1 MKRLATTLG
10 LLSLAAVLAPPAFA
24 VNLFSDGFSYAN
36 GNLVPNGGWANY
48 SGANVDIQ
56 VASGRA
62 TGGANPN
69 NQNDDHRLFPVQPN
83 NSKTYACFI
92 ANIPTFAG
100 VPKAIYFAELKD
112 AGAANL
118 VSRVYVC
125 NFPSGGVTF
134 GISHSSTSTTQG
146 LTRWTAPINFNQDYT
161 LVINYDPVNKS
172 STLWVN
178 PTSELSPSVT
188 DSNPAIAA
196 LAVQGFGLRQSN
208 AASALPAEFTGTA
221 DWNWVVDN
229 LGVGTSFDDACA
241 RPTPTSKATWG
252 SVKAIYR

>member
-10 LLSLAAVLAPPAFA
+10 LLALAATAATPAFA
-24 VNLFSDGFSYAN
+24 VNLFSDGFAYPN

-56 VASGRA
+56 VSAGRA
-62 TGGANPN
+62 TGGAIGNPG
-69 NQNDDHRLFPVQPN
+69 NDDHRLFAIQPLTGR
-83 NSKTYACFI
+83 TYACFI
-92 ANIPTFAG
+92 ANIPAFVG

-118 VSRVYVC
+118 VSRVYVV
-125 NFPSGGVTF
+125 NLPAGGVTF
-134 GISHSSTSTTQG
+134 GISHGSTTATQG
-146 LTRWTAPINFNQDYT
+146 LTRWTAPISFNTDYT
-161 LVINYDPVNKS
+161 LVINYDPVNHT

-178 PTSELSPSVT
+178 PANEFSPSVT
-188 DSNPAIAA
+188 DANAAIAA

-208 AASALPAEFTGTA
+208 VASTLPAEFTGTA

-229 LGVGTSFDDACA
+229 LGVGTTFDDACA
-241 RPTPTSKATWG
+241 RPTPTSKSTWG
-252 SVKAIYR
+252 AVKSIYR